1 MISEGG
7 QKFANI
13 LQNPNVS
20 VAIFNEF
27 QGMNQLRG
35 MQIKGMA
42 EIIETGSTQYL
53 EFLTMK
59 NLDYENVRKLPVA
72 LHLIRIKIEKIE
84 FLWSGFRKMA
94 VDVKQILTFCQ

>member
-7 QKFANI
+7 LKFANI
-13 LQNPNVS
+13 LQNSNVS
-20 VAIFNEF
+20 VAVFNEF

-35 MQIKGMA
+35 MQIKGTA

-53 EFLTMK
+53 EFLAMK
-59 NLDYENVRKLPVA
+59 NLDYEYVGKLPVA

-84 FLWSGFRKMA
+84 FLWSGFREMG